1 MSGALR
7 GLQQKTADAIAA
19 DSQRLHR
26 SLDSPANSAT
36 ALPGRTENAEVLAL
50 LLQCGHAAREL
61 KPKPS
66 TLSLA
71 HP

>member
-26 SLDSPANSAT
+26 SLDSPATAASAR
-36 ALPGRTENAEVLAL
+36 PGRTENAEIIAL
-50 LLQCGHAAREL
+50 LLQCPHAAREL

-66 TLSLA
+66 TL
-71 HP
+71 